1 MKPIIWIAASLGV
14 TVLIAGCGSHPSA
27 KSPHGKA
34 NVAYAG
40 SLEEVN
46 DQVIGPDFSHT
57 TGYQYVGQGGGSFGM
72 AQKLASHTINANV
85 FESVGYAPIQILEP
99 KFTRWA
105 VSFASS
111 PLVIAFNPKSR
122 YGPELTAIQH
132 GKKPLTD
139 LFRLIESPGFRLG
152 RTNPGTDPQGQAFYM
167 MVELAERRFHLPS
180 DTTEKVLGAP
190 DNPHQVYSEEGILT
204 LLQSGSLDAAS
215 AFLSEAE
222 QRHLDY
228 IPLPRTLNFADP
240 SENAWYHQA
249 SVTTPSGVVHGSAL
263 TIDITTVGKATP
275 AAQSF
280 IHFVLSPR
288 GRTLMQKVGYT
299 TFPAHLYGTRSAV
312 PKKIRAELP

>member
-1 MKPIIWIAASLGV
+1 MKPIIWIATSLGV
-14 TVLIAGCGSHPSA
+14 TALLAGCGPKPSA
-27 KSPHGKA
+27 TPPHGKA

-40 SLEEVN
+40 SLAEVN
-46 DQVIGPDFSHT
+46 DQVIGPNFSQA
-57 TGYQYVGQGGGSFGM
+57 TGYQYLGQGGGSFGM

-99 KFTRWA
+99 KLTRWA

-132 GKKPLTD
+132 GKKPLKD
-139 LFRLIESPGFRLG
+139 LFRLMQSPGFRLG

-167 MVELAERRFHLPS
+167 MVELAQKHFHLPP

-215 AFLSEAE
+215 AFLSEAQ

-249 SVTTPSGVVHGSAL
+249 SVKTPSGVVHGSAL
-263 TIDITTVGKATP
+263 TIDITTVGKVTP

-280 IHFVLSPR
+280 IHFVLGPR
-288 GRTLMQKVGYT
+288 GRALMQKAGYT

-312 PKKIRAELP
+312 PKKIRAELS